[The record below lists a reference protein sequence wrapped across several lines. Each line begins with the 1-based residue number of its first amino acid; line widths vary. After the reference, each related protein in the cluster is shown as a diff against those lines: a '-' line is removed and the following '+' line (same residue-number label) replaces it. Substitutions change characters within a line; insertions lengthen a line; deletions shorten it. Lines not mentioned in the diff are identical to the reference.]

1 MKLVRSTRAVL
12 VLQLLNRR
20 FMKLKDFKGFM
31 VGGLVV
37 ASGLSVLA
45 VVQIPNV
52 FKPGDLITA
61 DGMNQNF
68 SSLKAGIDAVEIA
81 ANSKQSR
88 VSGVC
93 AAGSSIRVVNADG
106 TVTCQLDNG
115 GAGGSSYTAGTGLKL
130 AGSQFSV
137 DNATVQSRVAGV
149 CAAGSAIKE
158 VKTDGQVVCE
168 TVGNTGGGV
177 AGVSAVNGK
186 TGGVSL
192 ESGSAN
198 LTVDNSQTG
207 KVIFSVA
214 NTGGSSYTAGL
225 GLTLTG
231 TQFLV
236 DTAVIQARVTGVC
249 DSGTALAGI
258 NLDGTVNCNAVV
270 GFGGSLTGTTS
281 ALTGFSIANYG
292 DGNALDAFTYSNTG
306 GFAIKGKSYGTTGLS
321 LGVYGDATDSPTG
334 TGVVG
339 KGGVTGG
346 YFEAVGEPSG
356 GFIPTGLYGFA
367 KSNQGVG
374 VKAQGSTALE
384 VNGNIK
390 VSGSAPAAFRVTNPI
405 PNDPV
410 ASNTPIDNPITNN
423 DPNAIILI
431 TGINGAQFSTTLFYV
446 QNKWSIGCNILVSG
460 ARCPTEF
467 NVLVIKR

>member
-1 MKLVRSTRAVL
+1 
-12 VLQLLNRR
+12 
-20 FMKLKDFKGFM
+20 MKLKDFKGFM

-37 ASGLSVLA
+37 ASSLSVLA

-68 SSLKAGIDAVEIA
+68 SSLKAGIDALEVA
-81 ANSKQSR
+81 ANSKQNR
-88 VSGVC
+88 VSGTC
-93 AAGSSIRVVNADG
+93 AVGSSIREVNADG
-106 TVTCQLDNG
+106 TVICQLDN
-115 GAGGSSYTAGTGLKL
+115 GGSSYTAGTGLKL

-158 VKTDGQVVCE
+158 VKPDGQVVCE

-177 AGVSAVNGK
+177 AGVSSVNGK
-186 TGGVSL
+186 TAGVTL

-207 KVIFSVA
+207 KVVFSVA

-236 DTAVIQARVTGVC
+236 DTSKIQARVTGVC
-249 DSGTALAGI
+249 DFGTVLAGI
-258 NLDGTVNCNAVV
+258 NLDGTVNCTAVV
-270 GFGGSLTGTTS
+270 GFGDSLTGTLDTRS
-281 ALTGFSIANYG
+281 GFSIANHG
-292 DGNALDAFTYSNTG
+292 AGNALDAFTYSNTNG
-306 GFAIKGKSYGTTGLS
+306 IAIRGKSYGTTGLS

-346 YFEAVGEPSG
+346 YFEATGEPSG
-356 GFIPTGLYGFA
+356 GFTPTGVYGFA
-367 KSNQGVG
+367 PSGQGVG

>member
-1 MKLVRSTRAVL
+1 MKA
-12 VLQLLNRR
+12 
-20 FMKLKDFKGFM
+20 KDIKGFM
-31 VGGLVV
+31 VGALVV
-37 ASGLSVLA
+37 ASSLSVLA

-68 SSLKAGIDAVEIA
+68 SSLKAGIDAVEA
-81 ANSKQSR
+81 SVNSKQSR
-88 VSGVC
+88 VSGTC

-115 GAGGSSYTAGTGLKL
+115 GSGGSSYTAGTGLKL
-130 AGSQFSV
+130 AANEFSV
-137 DNATVQSRVAGV
+137 DATKVQSRVTGV

-158 VKTDGQVVCE
+158 VKPDGQVICE

-177 AGVSAVNGK
+177 AGVSSVNGN
-186 TGGVSL
+186 TAGVTL
-192 ESGSAN
+192 ESGSTN
-198 LTVDNSQTG
+198 LTIDNSQAG
-207 KVIFSVA
+207 KVVFSVA

-236 DTAVIQARVTGVC
+236 DTNAIQARVTGVC
-249 DSGTALAGI
+249 DSGTALGGI
-258 NLDGTVNCNAVV
+258 NLDGTVNCTAVA
-270 GFGGSLTGTTS
+270 GFGGALTGTT
-281 ALTGFSIANYG
+281 ATRTGFSIANYG
-292 DGNALDAFTYSNTG
+292 DGNAFDAITYSNTNG
-306 GFAIKGKSYGTTGLS
+306 IAITGTSYGTTGLS
-321 LGVYGDATDSPTG
+321 LGVYGNATSSPTG
-334 TGVVG
+334 TGMVG

-346 YFEAVGEPSG
+346 YFEATGEPYG
-356 GFIPTGLYGFA
+356 VYTPTGVYGVA
-367 KSNQGVG
+367 QSSQGVG

-390 VSGSAPAAFRVTNPI
+390 VSGSTPAAFRVTNPI

-431 TGINGAQFSTTLFYV
+431 TGINGAQFSTTLFYA

>member
-1 MKLVRSTRAVL
+1 MKA
-12 VLQLLNRR
+12 
-20 FMKLKDFKGFM
+20 KDFKGFI
-31 VGGLVV
+31 VGGLFV
-37 ASGLSVLA
+37 ASSLSVLA

-68 SSLKAGIDAVEIA
+68 SSLKAGIDALEVA
-81 ANSKQSR
+81 ANSKQNR
-88 VSGVC
+88 VTGVC
-93 AAGSSIRVVNADG
+93 AVGSSIRVVNADG

-115 GAGGSSYTAGTGLKL
+115 GAGGSSYTAGTGLNL
-130 AGSQFSV
+130 AANEFSV
-137 DNATVQSRVAGV
+137 DATKVQTRVSGV

-158 VKTDGQVVCE
+158 VKPDGQVICE

-177 AGVSAVNGK
+177 AGVSSVNGK
-186 TGGVSL
+186 TAGVTL

-236 DTAVIQARVTGVC
+236 DTAAIQARVTGAC
-249 DSGTALAGI
+249 NFGTALLGI
-258 NLDGTVNCNAVV
+258 NLDGTVNCTAVTS
-270 GFGGSLTGTTS
+270 FGGSLTGTTS
-281 ALTGFSIANYG
+281 VLTGFSIVNNG
-292 DGNALDAFTYSNTG
+292 DGNAFDAITYSNTNG
-306 GFAIKGKSYGTTGLS
+306 IAIQGTSYGSTGLS
-321 LGVYGDATDSPTG
+321 LGVYGNATNSPTG

-346 YFEAVGEPSG
+346 YFEATGEPSG
-356 GFIPTGLYGFA
+356 GLLPTGVYGIAF
-367 KSNQGVG
+367 SSQGVG